1 MSNTAFLYNQ
11 TNTAYLNNYAL
22 SPANYITVNA
32 EFEEKYYAYLCTVDI
47 GDNDKDILK
56 VTVPNNVKYVM
67 QKTFYEKAGKTR
79 PVYNIAFMPSRNNTS
94 GSILSYTASVL

>member
-22 SPANYITVNA
+22 SPENYITVNA
-32 EFEEKYYAYLCTVDI
+32 EFDEKYYTYLCAVDI

-67 QKTFYEKAGKTR
+67 
-79 PVYNIAFMPSRNNTS
+79 
-94 GSILSYTASVL
+94 